1 MISILHIK
9 EEEIDWAVRVKV
21 CSLTRSHQ
29 LHHQNHLPARIGTGV
44 RPANHT
50 VARHLDALT
59 PHAFQQLCLETVLIA
74 LPIEFDN

>member
-1 MISILHIK
+1 MISILHIE

-29 LHHQNHLPARIGTGV
+29 LQNHLPARIGSGV
-44 RPANHT
+44 HPANHT
-50 VARHLDALT
+50 VARQLDALT

-74 LPIEFDN
+74 LPVEFDN